1 MILYTWVST
10 LPLPALT
17 VFQKSAWWVV
27 LVQHSGYSNAYM
39 ACYYSWHNTHRDM
52 HIIYTDMEVLSPI
65 FPFYMLL
72 CVHSTGSIH
81 LSFLKKK
88 LGKLCFEWKVLSSQY
103 VQLGEM
109 GIDLSKRELALSYLS
124 LFNVA
129 GLHHNNVLEPIL
141 EGWETLLQSW
151 RGQSPHPFGGLCR
164 ENLGARHILRQR

>member
-17 VFQKSAWWVV
+17 VFQKSAWWVL

-52 HIIYTDMEVLSPI
+52 HIYGSPPLS
-65 FPFYMLL
+65 Y
-72 CVHSTGSIH
+72 
-81 LSFLKKK
+81 LSFLYAFVCSLNWVNSSQLSKKSW
-88 LGKLCFEWKVLSSQY
+88 GKLCFEWKVLSSQY
-103 VQLGEM
+103 IQLGEM